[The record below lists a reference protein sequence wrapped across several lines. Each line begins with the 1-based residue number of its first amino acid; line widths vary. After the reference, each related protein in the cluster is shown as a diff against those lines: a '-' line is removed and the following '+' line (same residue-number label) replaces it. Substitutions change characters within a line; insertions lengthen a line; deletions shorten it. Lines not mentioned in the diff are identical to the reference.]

1 MPIKSFFALPN
12 NRIRPRRCAVVRQ
25 GGSIL
30 FVGLVF
36 LVVLTAIGLTATR
49 VSTQQERM
57 IGNFRDRSL
66 ALESAESAM
75 REAERKIGDEALA
88 LVFNDNL
95 ATNSLAANA
104 GLIGPLCEAGDPRRW
119 QEGSTVDCALCA
131 PGQTKTTS
139 IDSGYACPDT
149 GACWICG
156 SINWSKHSMQ
166 HGSNATYGTTLKY
179 VGTENLPQ
187 AARYVI
193 EELKARVKCSDDI
206 SLDARRGA
214 MCVMPVRR
222 ITTRGTGAAG
232 GGGSNSAAT
241 VVLQETY
248 FPTR

>member
-1 MPIKSFFALPN
+1 MPIKSLSKLSVS
-12 NRIRPRRCAVVRQ
+12 RIQPGRCGAVHQ

-30 FVGLVF
+30 FVGLAF
-36 LVVLTAIGLTATR
+36 LVVLTAIGATAIR

-57 IGNFRDRSL
+57 TGNFRDRSL

-88 LVFNDNL
+88 LVFTDDL
-95 ATNSLAANA
+95 SSSTASNA
-104 GLIGPLCEAGDPRRW
+104 GLIGPLCEAGDPNRW
-119 QEGSTVDCALCA
+119 QEGSTVDCTLCK
-131 PGQTKTTS
+131 PSETKTTT
-139 IDSGYACPDT
+139 IDTSYKCPDT

-156 SINWSKHSMQ
+156 SFYWSKHSMQ
-166 HGSNATYGTTLKY
+166 HGASTTYGTTLKY

-214 MCVMPVRR
+214 ECVMPVRR
-222 ITTRGTGAAG
+222 ITTRGTGVAG
-232 GGGSNSAAT
+232 GGGSDSAAT

>member
-1 MPIKSFFALPN
+1 
-12 NRIRPRRCAVVRQ
+12 VRQ
-25 GGSIL
+25 RGAVL

-36 LVVLTAIGLTATR
+36 LVVLTALGLTAIR

-57 IGNFRDRSL
+57 TGNFRDRSL
-66 ALESAESAM
+66 ASESAESAM

-88 LVFNDNL
+88 LMFNDDL
-95 ATNSLAANA
+95 ATNPSSLASNA

-119 QEGSTVDCALCA
+119 QEGSTADCALCA

-139 IDSGYACPDT
+139 IDTGYTCPDS

-156 SINWSKHSMQ
+156 SFNWSKHAMQ
-166 HGSNATYGTTLKY
+166 HGANATYGTTLKY
-179 VGTENLPQ
+179 VGTQDLPQ

-193 EELKARVKCSDDI
+193 EELKVRVKCSDDI

-214 MCVMPVRR
+214 ECVMPVRR
-222 ITTRGTGAAG
+222 ITTRGTGIAG
-232 GGGSNSAAT
+232 GGGSDTAAT